1 MADAGVKHSRGRNP
15 MLTDSARKKRKK
27 ETNARINKSRIYLG
41 DQYDRWLSLKEEL
54 NVQTHAEVAKV
65 LLDRILHD
73 LYKFILMI
81 NFLLG
86 YRDLRIL

>member
-1 MADAGVKHSRGRNP
+1 

-65 LLDRILHD
+65 LLDR
-73 LYKFILMI
+73 
-81 NFLLG
+81 
-86 YRDLRIL
+86 